1 MVCSGRL
8 PAGVMQTSA
17 PPADQG
23 QRRSLALWLVKLGIS
38 ILLLVFLFRQQS
50 INVNDVIARIR
61 SASIGWVLV
70 ALLLYLAMVIIST
83 WRWHLL
89 LRIQQIHVRFWALF
103 RSFLIAIFANN
114 FLPSNIGG
122 DVLRIRDTA
131 PAAQSRTLATAV
143 VLFDRWF
150 GLLGLITVAAAGSL
164 LAELTGVIG
173 QLGLLLLW
181 TGLAG
186 AVTVSLVL
194 LRYPGVIAAAARPL
208 HRIHV
213 EWVGKR
219 IAKLTAVVMK
229 FRGRPEA
236 LVTAFLNAIL
246 VQTSLVFFYLAVAA
260 ALHLTIPVV
269 HLAVLI
275 PLSFLV
281 QMFPLS
287 VNGHG
292 IREWTFTAYLSQ
304 VGISSESAV
313 ALSGFAAV
321 LVILFSMSGAA
332 AYLSRRKL
340 PEPATAD

>member
-1 MVCSGRL
+1 MN
-8 PAGVMQTSA
+8 TSET
-17 PPADQG
+17 PADRG

-38 ILLLVFLFRQQS
+38 ILMLVFLFRQQD
-50 INVNDVIARIR
+50 INVQDVLARIR
-61 SASIGWVLV
+61 SASVGWVLV

-89 LRIQQIHVRFWALF
+89 LRVQQIHVRFWALF

-131 PAAQSRTLATAV
+131 PAAQSKTLATAV

-150 GLLGLITVAAAGSL
+150 GLLGLVTVAAAGSL
-164 LAELTGVIG
+164 AAELTGVIG
-173 QLGLLLLW
+173 RVGLILLW

-186 AVTVSLVL
+186 ALVASFVL
-194 LRYPGVIAAAARPL
+194 LRFPGVIAGVARPL
-208 HRIHV
+208 QRIHV

-219 IAKLTAVVMK
+219 IAQLTAVVQRL
-229 FRGRPEA
+229 RGRPEA
-236 LVTAFLNAIL
+236 LITAFLNAIL

-304 VGISSESAV
+304 VGVSSDSAV

-332 AYLSRRKL
+332 AYLSRRNL
-340 PEPATAD
+340 PAPATAD

>member
-1 MVCSGRL
+1 MN
-8 PAGVMQTSA
+8 TSDS
-17 PPADQG
+17 PADRG
-23 QRRSLALWLVKLGIS
+23 QRRSIAFWVLKLGVS
-38 ILLLVFLFRQQS
+38 ILLLVFLFQQQQ
-50 INVNDVIARIR
+50 IDVRDVVNRIR
-61 SASIGWVLV
+61 SASIGWVAV
-70 ALLLYLAMVIIST
+70 ALLLYLSMVIIST

-131 PAAQSRTLATAV
+131 PAARSRTLATAV

-150 GLLGLITVAAAGSL
+150 GLLGLVTVAAAGSL
-164 LAELTGVIG
+164 AAELTGVIG
-173 QLGLLLLW
+173 RLGLVLLW
-181 TGLAG
+181 AGLAS
-186 AVTVSLVL
+186 AVIVSLVL
-194 LRYPGVIAAAARPL
+194 LKFPGVIARVAKPL
-208 HRIHV
+208 QRIHV

-219 IAKLTAVVMK
+219 IAQLTAVLHR

-260 ALHLTIPVV
+260 ALHLTIPIV

-304 VGISSESAV
+304 VGVSSESAV

-332 AYLSRRKL
+332 AYLSRRNL
-340 PEPATAD
+340 PAPATAD